1 MTINIFVLKG
11 DLNGEIVVVRFF
23 FCRVYNLRTEGL
35 RVGARKNGLND
46 ALLLFSVKMTAF
58 CQAYT

>member
-11 DLNGEIVVVRFF
+11 DLNGKIVVVRFF
-23 FCRVYNLRTEGL
+23 FCWVYNLRTEGL
-35 RVGARKNGLND
+35 RVGAQKNGLND
-46 ALLLFSVKMTAF
+46 ALLLFSVKITAF